1 MPRGCGI
8 GPAFGQR
15 VNRAVRARW
24 PITRPGSKL
33 IAGPFCPMDAE
44 MSPCCFRGLGVSEP
58 HGAWKRE
65 GIMVLNAEIL
75 EQSFAGVA
83 PRGEMIANR
92 FYDRLF
98 RDYPAIKPVFA
109 NADLAEQKKNLLA
122 SLQFVIANV
131 RQPEELTGALRDLAH
146 RHLAYGAER
155 EHYDAVM
162 TTLLLTL
169 AETAGDAWT
178 EPVGRAWRDALAVVK
193 EIMVEAAYS
202 GAPAK
207 A

>member
-1 MPRGCGI
+1 
-8 GPAFGQR
+8 
-15 VNRAVRARW
+15 
-24 PITRPGSKL
+24 
-33 IAGPFCPMDAE
+33 
-44 MSPCCFRGLGVSEP
+44 
-58 HGAWKRE
+58 
-65 GIMVLNAEIL
+65 MVLNAEIL

-169 AETAGDAWT
+169 AETASDAWT